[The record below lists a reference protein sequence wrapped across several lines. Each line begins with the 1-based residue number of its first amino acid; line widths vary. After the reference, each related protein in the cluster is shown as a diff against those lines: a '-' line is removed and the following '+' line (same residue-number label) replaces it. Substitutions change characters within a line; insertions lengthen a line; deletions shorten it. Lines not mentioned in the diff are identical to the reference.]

1 MCGRKTLTKNIASII
16 EELIIDKWNYPDFIP
31 SYNIAPSQFSPVV
44 IGENHSRIVKKMRWG
59 FVESDWERNK
69 ISTPIINAR
78 AETILEKP
86 LFKNLVHSNR
96 CIIVSDGY
104 FEWDKDSKK
113 PHYIYHPQKKILP
126 MAGLWKSFSR
136 SSNTPITAYTVITTS
151 AQDNIS
157 QIHHRMPAI
166 LQKKHMNKWI
176 FSNENNISDMKKY
189 LKPYEKKL
197 KSYPVSS
204 IVNSTSNNSTDCIK
218 QNHEYQTLLK
228 F

>member
-1 MCGRKTLTKNIASII
+1 
-16 EELIIDKWNYPDFIP
+16 
-31 SYNIAPSQFSPVV
+31 
-44 IGENHSRIVKKMRWG
+44 MRWG

-86 LFKNLVHSNR
+86 LFKNLDHSNR
-96 CIIVSDGY
+96 CIIGSDGY

-136 SSNTPITAYTVITTS
+136 SSNTPITAYTVITTT

-176 FSNENNISDMKKY
+176 FSNENNISDM
-189 LKPYEKKL
+189 
-197 KSYPVSS
+197 
-204 IVNSTSNNSTDCIK
+204 
-218 QNHEYQTLLK
+218 
-228 F
+228 

>member
-1 MCGRKTLTKNIASII
+1 
-16 EELIIDKWNYPDFIP
+16 
-31 SYNIAPSQFSPVV
+31 
-44 IGENHSRIVKKMRWG
+44 
-59 FVESDWERNK
+59 
-69 ISTPIINAR
+69 
-78 AETILEKP
+78 
-86 LFKNLVHSNR
+86 
-96 CIIVSDGY
+96 
-104 FEWDKDSKK
+104 
-113 PHYIYHPQKKILP
+113 